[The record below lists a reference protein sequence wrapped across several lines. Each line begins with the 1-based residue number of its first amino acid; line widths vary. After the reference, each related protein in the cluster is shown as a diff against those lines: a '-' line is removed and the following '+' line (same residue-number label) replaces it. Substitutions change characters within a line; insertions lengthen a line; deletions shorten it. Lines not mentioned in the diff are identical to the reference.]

1 MRLFSFFLFSILAPC
16 LSFGSMKADLTILDA
31 GIPQT
36 VHSESYLVDGEFYLY
51 PLNAL
56 YLEHNQTVKM
66 GLNFSFEYDGKIVTP
81 ENFKSFNIELIAEE
95 LGLVSHKEGSEWP
108 KVVDDHIEIFLQVG
122 AEIGETKLLLAFE
135 DKSGKSLAEFEF
147 LIEVQEE
154 DLLSGGGMTIIK
166 IEAETPTFLKLVDKN
181 GKTTYQRLGFRDTIK
196 VDPTQEYR
204 LFIELEKWGE
214 HNGKQASEII
224 DFKNQNEAEVDWGW
238 QGKALSLKKVSDN
251 EMFMVFNPKET
262 GKRGKGLSNS
272 LDIITPQIDNN
283 SKTWQKDIVD
293 RYKGSKVN
301 PSYLR
306 LVRNK
311 RSSDKINYLPLIVG
325 QKKKKTAYKD
335 LTPKERR
342 LKLKAMRQFEAKN
355 KNTYQTLNISALQ
368 ISRVQLYQPQNKPT
382 KSKSKGKI
390 DKSRF
395 QVQKYQGK
403 NNMVLTP
410 NKKSKYKYYTLELL
424 VKEEGRDFD
433 VLKSIT
439 FQVKQK

>member
-1 MRLFSFFLFSILAPC
+1 
-16 LSFGSMKADLTILDA
+16 MKADLTILDA

-196 VDPTQEYR
+196 VDPTQEY
-204 LFIELEKWGE
+204 
-214 HNGKQASEII
+214 
-224 DFKNQNEAEVDWGW
+224 
-238 QGKALSLKKVSDN
+238 
-251 EMFMVFNPKET
+251 
-262 GKRGKGLSNS
+262 
-272 LDIITPQIDNN
+272 
-283 SKTWQKDIVD
+283 
-293 RYKGSKVN
+293 
-301 PSYLR
+301 
-306 LVRNK
+306 
-311 RSSDKINYLPLIVG
+311 
-325 QKKKKTAYKD
+325 
-335 LTPKERR
+335 
-342 LKLKAMRQFEAKN
+342 
-355 KNTYQTLNISALQ
+355 
-368 ISRVQLYQPQNKPT
+368 
-382 KSKSKGKI
+382 
-390 DKSRF
+390 
-395 QVQKYQGK
+395 
-403 NNMVLTP
+403 
-410 NKKSKYKYYTLELL
+410 
-424 VKEEGRDFD
+424 
-433 VLKSIT
+433 
-439 FQVKQK
+439 

>member
-1 MRLFSFFLFSILAPC
+1 
-16 LSFGSMKADLTILDA
+16 
-31 GIPQT
+31 
-36 VHSESYLVDGEFYLY
+36 
-51 PLNAL
+51 
-56 YLEHNQTVKM
+56 
-66 GLNFSFEYDGKIVTP
+66 
-81 ENFKSFNIELIAEE
+81 
-95 LGLVSHKEGSEWP
+95 
-108 KVVDDHIEIFLQVG
+108 
-122 AEIGETKLLLAFE
+122 
-135 DKSGKSLAEFEF
+135 
-147 LIEVQEE
+147 
-154 DLLSGGGMTIIK
+154 
-166 IEAETPTFLKLVDKN
+166 
-181 GKTTYQRLGFRDTIK
+181 
-196 VDPTQEYR
+196 
-204 LFIELEKWGE
+204 
-214 HNGKQASEII
+214 
-224 DFKNQNEAEVDWGW
+224 
-238 QGKALSLKKVSDN
+238 
-251 EMFMVFNPKET
+251 MFMVFNPKET